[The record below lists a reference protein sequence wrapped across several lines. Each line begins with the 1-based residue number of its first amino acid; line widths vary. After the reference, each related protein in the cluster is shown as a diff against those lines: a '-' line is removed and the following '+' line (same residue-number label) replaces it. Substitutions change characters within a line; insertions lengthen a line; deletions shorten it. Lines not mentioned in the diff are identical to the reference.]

1 MKLPSRSVSFADVL
15 IDKAITTRED
25 ENSSTSGQ
33 IQQGQQGDTKL
44 EKAAQPVRLRREQ
57 LFARKEHKCLER
69 KRSGD
74 REREGGSP
82 SRNRKELQL
91 CLVDSTVWHPGEQ
104 RDVRCTLFHR
114 GRIMREVS
122 FVVDDDAQQA
132 AFGSVMCAVF
142 RTAADGTVVVPVINQ
157 SDQCMAADHED
168 VIMEVLKLRSED
180 VMAIDSALDPER
192 EREAKSQFSEQEL
205 QLMELQQSEHRSW
218 LHRFDGGGGGVAKR
232 RLWLQFQS
240 AQGKPAGTTCQG
252 RFSRRKRGR
261 RRQRRG

>member
-157 SDQCMAADHED
+157 SDQ
-168 VIMEVLKLRSED
+168 
-180 VMAIDSALDPER
+180 
-192 EREAKSQFSEQEL
+192 
-205 QLMELQQSEHRSW
+205 
-218 LHRFDGGGGGVAKR
+218 
-232 RLWLQFQS
+232 
-240 AQGKPAGTTCQG
+240 
-252 RFSRRKRGR
+252 
-261 RRQRRG
+261 

>member
-1 MKLPSRSVSFADVL
+1 MQALGSVLRSA
-15 IDKAITTRED
+15 AWQ
-25 ENSSTSGQ
+25 NPYSSTSGH
-33 IQQGQQGDTKL
+33 IQQGQQRDTKL

-69 KRSGD
+69 KQSGD
-74 REREGGSP
+74 CEREGGSP

-91 CLVDSTVWHPGEQ
+91 CLVDSMVWHPGEQ

-114 GRIMREVS
+114 GRIMRKVA

-157 SDQCMAADHED
+157 SDQCMAADHDD

-192 EREAKSQFSEQEL
+192 EREARSQFSGQEL
-205 QLMELQQSEHRSW
+205 QLMELQQSDHRSW
-218 LHRFDGGGGGVAKR
+218 LHRFDGGR
-232 RLWLQFQS
+232 S
-240 AQGKPAGTTCQG
+240 C
-252 RFSRRKRGR
+252 
-261 RRQRRG
+261 